1 MKDYYA
7 ILGVARTA
15 TDDEIKR
22 AYRARMTEAHPDHNA
37 GSPESNER
45 AKDVGE
51 AYEELKDPAGR
62 AAYDLRWWQH
72 LMAERARAVPRTTPI
87 PHAVPA
93 RPRPTPPAVAH
104 GAPPRR
110 SSGSS
115 FWPALGIGALIGVVV
130 GLVAG
135 GK

>member
-37 GSPESNER
+37 GSPESIER
-45 AKDVGE
+45 AKEVGE
-51 AYEELKDPAGR
+51 AYEALKDPVRR
-62 AAYDLRWWQH
+62 AAYNLRWWQH
-72 LMAERARAVPRTTPI
+72 LMAERARATAFRAPI
-87 PHAVPA
+87 PRPVSRPA
-93 RPRPTPPAVAH
+93 ASSPIVAPS
-104 GAPPRR
+104 APPPR
-110 SSGSS
+110 SSRSS
-115 FWPALGIGALIGVVV
+115 FWTALGVGALIGAAI
-130 GLVAG
+130 GLATG